1 VAIRQNLLESSIKRG
16 NSRAT
21 TCVLLNEASP
31 SAAATAPEPPGIDVK
46 QSLLPLP
53 KHVAI
58 IMDGNGRWA
67 KARNL
72 ARQEGHFEGA
82 KAVRHAV
89 ETASRIGIEFLTLYA
104 FSANNWSRPCAEVE
118 ALMALMVDFARSECS
133 ELRQNGIRV
142 RVIGQSQR
150 LPEHTR
156 NAVSE
161 LVRATADGQH
171 MTLTLALSYGARQ
184 DVLQAVSAIAEKF
197 KNGELDRRRI
207 DERELRAAMSTSF
220 LPDVDLLIR
229 TGGESRVSDF
239 LLLEAAYAELLF
251 LPEMWPDFNPEM
263 LHQAIDH
270 YRGLERR
277 YGLTSEQLQSDAGNA
292 AVSLVSAAL
301 G

>member
-1 VAIRQNLLESSIKRG
+1 M
-16 NSRAT
+16 
-21 TCVLLNEASP
+21 
-31 SAAATAPEPPGIDVK
+31 K
-46 QSLLPLP
+46 QALLPLP

-72 ARQEGHFEGA
+72 PRQEGHIEGA

-89 ETASRIGIEFLTLYA
+89 ETASRIGLEFLTLYA
-104 FSANNWSRPCAEVE
+104 FSANNWARPSAEVQ
-118 ALMALMVDFARSECS
+118 ALMALMVDFAHSECS

-156 NAVSE
+156 NAVAD

-184 DVLQAVSAIAEKF
+184 DVLQAVSAIAEKV
-197 KNGELDRRRI
+197 KNGQLDQSQI
-207 DERELRAAMSTSF
+207 DEREVRSAMSTCF

-251 LPEMWPDFNPEM
+251 LPNMWPEFTPEM

-277 YGLTSEQLQSDAGNA
+277 YGLTSEQLQADANDS
-292 AVSLVSAAL
+292 AVPLIRTAL